1 MISYLVGTIQDRYG
15 DSVTVLTGAGV
26 GYEVRVGAATLQ
38 HCNTGQKVQL
48 YIYTKMTDSAMSLYG
63 FQTKDEK
70 EFFSL
75 LLTVS
80 GVGPKSAMNILGIGS
95 LDETRGAI
103 VRGDVKY
110 LTAVQG
116 MGKKTAERLVVELK
130 NKLTSGGATSAG
142 IGKSGNQLSE
152 VVDGLVA
159 MGYGK
164 GQAQEVVQELD
175 VSGGATTE
183 VLMKQALR
191 FLSR

>member
-1 MISYLVGTIQDRYG
+1 MISYITGTIQDREG
-15 DSVTVLTGAGV
+15 NTTTVLTDAGV
-26 GYEVRVGAATLQ
+26 GYEVLVTNSATQQLSNGARA
-38 HCNTGQKVQL
+38 QL
-48 YIYTKMTDSAMSLYG
+48 YVYTKMTDSAISLYG

-70 EFFSL
+70 QFFSL

-130 NKLTSGGATSAG
+130 NKLTGGGTSSAG

-183 VLMKQALR
+183 MLMKQALR